1 MKHLQSFNE
10 LKIVNKILFKDE
22 STILQIIKSIKGVRP
37 PKNLKNIYFP
47 SVNTKKNYLK
57 PSVAEKFQMIT
68 FYTTI
73 KKELKEPESI
83 KSNLDDK
90 EKGILQHLKSKHHK
104 DDFYIAN
111 VKMILFYDKG
121 IFRSNMYKAIS
132 VNNHELECSEKS
144 KNTLYWLLCDYTKKY
159 NL

>member
-10 LKIVNKILFKDE
+10 LKILNKILFKDE
-22 STILQIIKSIKGVRP
+22 STILQIIKSIKEVCP

-47 SVNTKKNYLK
+47 SVNIKKSYLK
-57 PSVAEKFQMIT
+57 PSAAEKFQMIT

-73 KKELKEPESI
+73 KKDVKEPEPK
-83 KSNLDDK
+83 KSNLDNK
-90 EKGILQHLKSKHHK
+90 EKGILQNLKSKHNK
-104 DDFYIAN
+104 GDFYIAN
-111 VKMILFYDKG
+111 VKMVLFYDSG
-121 IFRSNMYKAIS
+121 MLRSNMYKAIS
-132 VNNHELECSEKS
+132 VNNYELECSEKS

>member
-10 LKIVNKILFKDE
+10 RHLINKIIFKDE
-22 STILQIIKSIKGVRP
+22 EIILQIIKSLKEVCP

-47 SVNTKKNYLK
+47 SSSRKKIDYFK
-57 PSVAEKFQMIT
+57 PAVGEKFQMIT

-73 KKELKEPESI
+73 KKDVKEPETN
-83 KSNLDDK
+83 NLNNNN
-90 EKGILQHLKSKHHK
+90 KGIIQHLKSKPHK

-111 VKMILFYDKG
+111 VKLLLTYDEGIL
-121 IFRSNMYKAIS
+121 RSYMYTSVS
-132 VNNHELECSEKS
+132 VNNRELECSEKS
-144 KNTLYWLLCDYTKKY
+144 KKALYSLLGTYIKKY